1 MSRNELRVIA
11 RIMLIG
17 VGLYVVLQTSLT
29 ILSSLAAMP
38 LVASAK
44 ADVPIIIIALVIY
57 IVITLAAVYFLIRYA
72 NRFSAKIVEY
82 EPVDDAQISWLA
94 VAFRLICVTAGV
106 LFLYWSVPQLIATVY
121 SYITNLNNIAHMNNE
136 SGMRQI
142 YTGMSSKTEIVKYV
156 ILFGL
161 SIYLAYGAPGFV
173 RWQVRRTLKQCGKI
187 AEQQPT

>member
-29 ILSSLAAMP
+29 ILGNLAVMP

-44 ADVPIIIIALVIY
+44 ADMSMIIGAFVIY
-57 IVITLAAVYFLIRYA
+57 IAIALATVFFLARCA
-72 NRFSAKIVEY
+72 NRCSAKIAES
-82 EPVDDAQISWLA
+82 EPVDDTQIMWLA

-106 LFLYWSVPQLIATVY
+106 YFLYWSVPNIV
-121 SYITNLNNIAHMNNE
+121 ITLSMYMSANMSDKPGLQYM
-136 SGMRQI
+136 
-142 YTGMSSKTEIVKYV
+142 YMSSKPDIIRYALMLV
-156 ILFGL
+156 F

-173 RWQVRRTLKQCGKI
+173 RWQVRMTLKQCGKI
-187 AEQQPT
+187 EEQQPT